1 MRTLACLAEDAYSE
15 AVASGFSRL
24 SQPSPEGSDD
34 PIALYAT
41 PDVLP
46 DVGFARGAGVGDLR
60 PQNVRMS
67 WTDVAQAVQATS
79 MRACAKSDSAWLL
92 TGEVVSSLRGGPAL
106 SEGRDEAALSTYTL
120 LCLDC
125 DAGTEPL
132 RPAHEALADL
142 SMAHLLFHTWSS
154 RPDLGEHRWRL
165 VVPVVPETVD
175 ASPLGRWRRRMSYAW
190 LAGLFAELFGMPTA
204 CRSCGGSGE
213 GLAADTPCASC
224 KGSGTFRFDLSCWNL
239 SRLHYVGSRPRG
251 QDLAPDHQLPERGA
265 WAELFH
271 APWADGHPLDA
282 QLWLRAS
289 GFPEWIAPHEAEF
302 RASEMSRGAG
312 DGDGHPDQRIAEAL
326 EACRRPMLE
335 RVKRAWAYVAE
346 MPPSVSGRKGHDAL
360 MRAASAACSG
370 FLVPARLAER
380 VLLGAFNPRCRD
392 LGGAPFPWSP
402 REVRRKVEELRTG
415 PGTEPGG
422 LLGEPQPALAGR
434 FYLSGGMAYDE
445 RGAQLSP
452 PTWQGEFLALCCEA
466 ARLDGWSPE
475 TPPAGWAPRPP
486 VLRAPGISSAAFD
499 RPAGLDTEARLRRE
513 AAAAGTPIP
522 SEDDWQALDEPVV
535 VGADDLAAQRLI
547 VQQMNRDYAM
557 AWAGQGLAFLSRMPG
572 MAPEIMRK
580 DAFLDFQERWPLRL
594 RSLTKKGEQGASK
607 PVNRGDLWRKHP
619 QAACYERLAFKP
631 GAAPEDG
638 EAPSLRKRGCRAF
651 LNLFRGWPVRPNPR
665 GLALCPT
672 FRELV
677 DEVICDG
684 DAALSRW
691 VWTWMA
697 QMVQQPEAKVGVALA
712 LVSRVG
718 GTGKGTLFRVLMKLL
733 GPYGFAASSAE
744 NLLGDF
750 NWGLTDKLLVFF
762 DEAGKLSEKD
772 ANKLAS
778 MVTEDFMVAEQKY
791 LDKVNM
797 PSFHRFGLAMN
808 NPEHLPL
815 KPEDR
820 RFCVVEVPPRRRGDH
835 AWWAQLH
842 RELMYPYEA
851 ADGYQLDA
859 ATAQVGGYLGYSGLM
874 HHLLTYPVEVSLLK
888 QIPQTKLRQR
898 MLRNVGGGDD
908 VESFLEECALRQ
920 SFGLD
925 VSNRDE
931 PEVAWPGASSTR
943 ITAATLVRMYEAWAR
958 PRGARLF
965 KGTEFYRRL
974 HEVLT
979 KHFGPRAD
987 EPSDTGWGDVRT
999 QADGLRHRWYM
1010 LPSAGYANTKFAEA
1024 RR

>member
-1 MRTLACLAEDAYSE
+1 MRPSALAEAAYSE

-24 SQPSPEGSDD
+24 SQPAPEGSDD

-67 WTDVAQAVQATS
+67 WMDVAQAVQATS

-92 TGEVVSSLRGGPAL
+92 TGEVVSSLRGGPVL
-106 SEGRDEAALSTYTL
+106 SEGRDEAVLGTYTL

-132 RPAHEALADL
+132 RAAHEALSDL

-165 VVPVVPETVD
+165 VVPVVPEPVD

-239 SRLHYVGSRPRG
+239 SRLHFVGSRPRP

-271 APWADGHPLDA
+271 APWSDGHPLDA

-289 GFPEWIAPHEAEF
+289 GFLDWLAPHEAEF

-312 DGDGHPDQRIAEAL
+312 DGDGHPDQRISDAL
-326 EACRRPMLE
+326 DACRRPMLE

-392 LGGAPFPWSP
+392 LEGTPFPWSP

-422 LLGEPQPALAGR
+422 LLGEPQPALAAR

-466 ARLDGWSPE
+466 ARIDGWSPE
-475 TPPAGWAPRPP
+475 APPPGWAPRPP

-522 SEDDWQALDEPVV
+522 SEDEWLALDGPVV

-547 VQQMNRDYAM
+547 VEQMNRDYAM
-557 AWAGQGLAFLSRMPG
+557 AWAGQGLAVLSRMPG
-572 MAPEIMRK
+572 MAPEIMRMDSFFK
-580 DAFLDFQERWPLRL
+580 FQERWPLRL
-594 RSLTKKGEQGASK
+594 RSLSKKGEPSAGK
-607 PVNRGDLWRKHP
+607 PTNRGELWSNHAR
-619 QAACYERLAFKP
+619 AACYERLAFKP

-651 LNLFRGWPVRPNPR
+651 LNLFRGWPVKPNPR

-677 DEVICDG
+677 DEVICDD

-733 GPYGFAASSAE
+733 GPYGFSASSTAHLFG
-744 NLLGDF
+744 NF
-750 NWGLTDKLLVFF
+750 NWSLTDKLLVFL
-762 DEAGKLSEKD
+762 DEAKLTEKEAD
-772 ANKLAS
+772 SLAS
-778 MVTEDFMVAEQKY
+778 MITEDQMVAEQKWI
-791 LDKVNM
+791 DKVNM
-797 PSFHRFGLAMN
+797 PSFHRFGFAMN
-808 NPEHLPL
+808 KPENLPL

-820 RFCVVEVPPRRRGDH
+820 RFCVVEVPPRRRGNH

-859 ATAQVGGYLGYSGLM
+859 ATAQAGGYLGYSGLM

-888 QIPQTKLRQR
+888 QIPQTPLRAL
-898 MLRNVGGGDD
+898 MLRRTDPASD
-908 VESFLEECALRQ
+908 VELFLEECASRL
-920 SFGLD
+920 SFGHD
-925 VSNRDE
+925 RHNRVE
-931 PEVAWPGASSTR
+931 SEVPWPSQNYAEV
-943 ITAATLVRMYEAWAR
+943 TAEVLGRLYEEWAR
-958 PRGARLF
+958 PRQAKLF
-965 KGTEFYRRL
+965 KGTGFYNALR
-974 HEVLT
+974 EVMI
-979 KHFGPRAD
+979 KHFGPPGEEPTDTTWTVSRRQEDGQRAMWYTL
-987 EPSDTGWGDVRT
+987 PYAVFAAQRFMTGR
-999 QADGLRHRWYM
+999 
-1010 LPSAGYANTKFAEA
+1010 NK
-1024 RR
+1024 